1 MHANSNVANI
11 DPVAGLAP
19 RDSARP
25 AWVGRAFRLDPAAL
39 PASNK
44 IASGIDAGNGEIAYI
59 VEAGMIYI
67 ARHLPCGIPMTMRF
81 SPRAF
86 VAIAART
93 LPGAKP
99 GSMIATLELMHTD
112 PALSLPLLVAD
123 NLDDIAAD
131 WTRWARLFCL
141 PMAMIDQSGRVDVVD
156 AVNGS
161 VRLAAPKPRRR
172 RAASVRRRP
181 RFLMRR
187 KMGRPGEASLVIGRE
202 ICAWG

>member
-1 MHANSNVANI
+1 MNANCIAARSEATPAVS
-11 DPVAGLAP
+11 P
-19 RDSARP
+19 RESGRP
-25 AWVGRAFRLDPAAL
+25 AWAGRAFRLDPAAL

-44 IASGIDAGNGEIAYI
+44 VASGIVAGNGEVAYI
-59 VEAGMIYI
+59 IEPGMIYI

-93 LPGAKP
+93 LPGARP
-99 GSMIATLELMHTD
+99 GSMIATLELMHRD

-131 WTRWARLFCL
+131 WTRWARLFNL
-141 PMAMIDQSGRVDVVD
+141 PMAMVD
-156 AVNGS
+156 AGGGVDFIDTVNGP
-161 VRLAAPKPRRR
+161 VRLGQAKARRR
-172 RAASVRRRP
+172 RAVSTRRRP

-187 KMGRPGEASLVIGRE
+187 KMGSGELTGMVQGRE
-202 ICAWG
+202 ICGWG